1 MFQSPN
7 LVNRR
12 GAIFV
17 SVAQSVLSIVLDQIS
32 NEIPS
37 LDPEVIIS
45 AGATGLR
52 SIVSLDLLPVVL
64 EAYNSVISIT
74 KNEHTFLLRPAP
86 HVSSPLFLLTIQCN
100 DHGNRKVYCG
110 VDCF

>member
-1 MFQSPN
+1 MFQSQN

-17 SVAQSVLSIVLDQIS
+17 SVAQSVLSNGLVDQIS
-32 NEIPS
+32 TQIRS

-52 SIVSLDLLPVVL
+52 SIVSFDLLPVVL
-64 EAYNSVISIT
+64 DAYNSVMRRIFIISAVLGGCS
-74 KNEHTFLLRPAP
+74 FL
-86 HVSSPLFLLTIQCN
+86 SSLFFEWKSLKGKQ
-100 DHGNRKVYCG
+100 VA
-110 VDCF
+110 VVV